1 MLRRTE
7 DGQLEALD
15 KFLGAYL
22 GSPSADGQLESFDKI
37 LESYLRGPS
46 AEFTVNFPEVNLG
59 LIPGRG
65 FLYSLILYAVVIPIL
80 IFLPVSRTLSHY
92 EPAEQWKV
100 TTLSKDTI
108 FLPQLGGGS
117 SGGITSGESAESP
130 VTARPTTAAVTSKTG
145 VTYPG
150 AQTIVSNPPN
160 PTNRVQTI
168 LQPGLKHRPTL
179 KELVPLPNI
188 VKMVA
193 LSPSQA
199 LPGSL
204 EAPEPVPQPVDK
216 PDDRSAEAMVSAQMP
231 VLPIGVL
238 APVEHPKLSMPA
250 EAPPAATNVPLQA
263 LLKPLVPPEPKPA
276 YAKPQVLPGVLGRDD
291 RDLLVLSVTPAR
303 SSSVIRIPKAES
315 RGQFA
320 IAALPLLAMSNVGPG
335 SQTASAAAT
344 SVAVGTHPK
353 NPVRDA
359 AGSQRENAAAGRN
372 PLPGGG
378 KLGEASKWAGGGSAP
393 APAGSA
399 GSGGMAAGNSAGSAA
414 GSGFGTS
421 VASGSGAGSG
431 AGGGAFPGITIQGGE
446 GSPGQISG
454 QAGPRSGAT
463 ESVQYGSYDLTIVSN
478 GDSGGG
484 LKDFGIFT
492 GEQVFSVYVN
502 VPGDPGRSDR
512 PWILEYAQMRGGSDP
527 VGELQPP
534 FPRKKE
540 APQWPVELSTRY
552 RGQLMVIYGVI
563 GRNGKLLNM
572 RMMQTPNPELNQP
585 LFKALQQWLFSPA
598 RMNGQPVA
606 VEILLGVPLV
616 GSQ

>member
-1 MLRRTE
+1 MLRHTE

-15 KFLGAYL
+15 KFLGSYL
-22 GSPSADGQLESFDKI
+22 GAPSADAQLESFDK
-37 LESYLRGPS
+37 LLDSYLRGPS
-46 AEFTVNFPEVNLG
+46 AQVTVNFPEVDLG

-65 FLYSLILYAVVIPIL
+65 FLYSLVLYAVVIPLL
-80 IFLPVSRTLSHY
+80 IFLPVSRTLPRY
-92 EPAEQWKV
+92 GPTEQWNV
-100 TTLSKDTI
+100 TMLPKNTI

-117 SGGITSGESAESP
+117 SGGISAGESAESP
-130 VTARPTTAAVTSKTG
+130 ATARPSTAAVTSKTG

-160 PTNRVQTI
+160 PTNRLQTI
-168 LQPGLKHRPTL
+168 LQPGLKHRAML
-179 KELVPLPNI
+179 KELVSLPNI

-204 EAPEPVPQPVDK
+204 EAPEPVPKPVDK
-216 PDDRSAEAMVSAQMP
+216 PDDRSAQAMVNAQMP
-231 VLPIGVL
+231 ILPIGVL

-291 RDLLVLSVTPAR
+291 RDLLVLSATPAPR
-303 SSSVIRIPKAES
+303 SSVIKIPKAES

-359 AGSQRENAAAGRN
+359 AGSQLENAGTGRK

-378 KLGEASKWAGGGSAP
+378 KPGEASKRTGEGTAP
-393 APAGSA
+393 TPASSI
-399 GSGGMAAGNSAGSAA
+399 GSGGMAAANKAGSAA
-414 GSGFGTS
+414 GSGFGTT
-421 VASGSGAGSG
+421 VASGSGAGTG
-431 AGGGAFPGITIQGGE
+431 AGSGDFPGITIQGGE
-446 GSPGQISG
+446 GSPGEISG
-454 QAGPRSGAT
+454 QAGPRSGT
-463 ESVQYGSYDLTIVSN
+463 SESVQYGSYDLTIVSN

-502 VPGDPGRSDR
+502 VPGDSGRSDR
-512 PWILEYAQMRGGSDP
+512 PWTLEYAQMRGTSDP
-527 VGELQPP
+527 VGELRPP

-540 APQWPVELSTRY
+540 APQWPAELSARY
-552 RGQLMVIYGVI
+552 RGQLMVVYGVI

-572 RMMQTPNPELNQP
+572 RMMQTPNPELNQA

-598 RMNGQPVA
+598 HMNGQPVA
-606 VEILLGVPLV
+606 VEILLGVPLI
-616 GSQ
+616 GNQ